1 MQDAFENRLM
11 STSLAVTIVNLAVGA
26 VSRIP
31 AENTLSS
38 EDQFADAVLF
48 KILVLGANVSVIAL
62 LVGKMPLLLLM
73 WGAGMWG
80 ARVL

>member
-31 AENTLSS
+31 AEDVQRSS
-38 EDQFADAVLF
+38 DTYTDAVLF
-48 KILVLGANVSVIAL
+48 KILVLGANVSVI
-62 LVGKMPLLLLM
+62 GLLL
-73 WGAGMWG
+73 GMITRLIL
-80 ARVL
+80 AFRFEASIN

>member
-31 AENTLSS
+31 AEDIPDAGEAYT
-38 EDQFADAVLF
+38 DAVLF
-48 KILVLGANVSVIAL
+48 KLLVVGANTSVIGL
-62 LVGKMPLLLLM
+62 LVGKKTPLILFFFLFCSM
-73 WGAGMWG
+73 Y
-80 ARVL
+80 